1 MGTGGISR
9 RRVRGQRAV
18 AVKGSGGVLCPLVVD
33 LGARVWDR
41 TVQNRQHSRTGH
53 RQLLACE

>member
-1 MGTGGISR
+1 M
-9 RRVRGQRAV
+9 